1 MAVIGAIV
9 MGAGGGSL
17 LAAIPREWRRIVVS
31 AVVWIKPI
39 SSLRSW
45 VIMVQ
50 YRPAN
55 LTT

>member
-17 LAAIPREWRRIVVS
+17 LVAIPREWRRIVVS
-31 AVVWIKPI
+31 AVVRIKPI